1 MKNHF
6 EERIGMF
13 RRDPSHKASRARL
26 GCNSARRSIFT
37 RRKLLLGQVLLLLLI
52 SCAVA
57 ALADDTR
64 KPVAL
69 DKETSHYNL
78 DGYLEFYEDKA
89 GADTID
95 TVQTRAFSP
104 TRRAALNLGY
114 TRSVYWFKLV
124 VQNVTQ
130 QPDTL
135 VLEITNHYL
144 DFIDIFVKSDRKTH
158 VEHYRAGARVPFDE
172 RMSHER
178 YPALDLHFAP
188 YEQKTIF
195 VRVQSASPLRV
206 PVALFTPE
214 AYAREKAKGRFSLGV
229 FYGVM
234 IFLILYNILSW
245 SILKQDAYFYYILE
259 LIFVVT
265 FYLAGDGLLP
275 QVSLFSQP
283 ERMLHHFTAT
293 IALATVFFTLFLG
306 SFVGAR
312 PRHPVLYRVLDI
324 LWIVSLGIFITYVV
338 NYYVGNYLMQLCG
351 FIISIAAVTVI
362 GLMWY
367 QGEAHAR
374 YLFLG
379 ILLVPVYAAV
389 HSGLLV
395 GILPFNIVVFQSLK
409 YGFLLQGILFTLA
422 LADRYAIKQQSVQK
436 ALKNQV
442 AERSAELVHANEK
455 LLNEKNKAE
464 MYLDIA
470 GVVVVALDFEARV
483 TLINRKGCEL
493 LEISPDQILGRDWFE
508 TCVPAPDR
516 VRLREQF
523 SRSMSGD
530 IGLPEYFENPIVTR
544 SGEERHLLW
553 HNSLIKDQSG
563 NTVGALSSGED
574 ITDRKRAEDALR
586 ATESKFRE
594 LTELLPQTV
603 FETDSEGKLSFLN
616 RAGFQ
621 LTGYSEEDL
630 AAGVTAFQLV
640 VPEDRDRVAANMSRV
655 AGGEKLG
662 GNEYTALRKDGTTFT
677 VVVHSAPMICDSKV
691 AGFTGAVV
699 DVTPLKNAEE
709 MVRESYK
716 KLDHYAQ
723 SLELKVRERTRHLE
737 TARQELDAYSK
748 KLEYANEA
756 LRNLIYGIGQQNRV
770 LIQRVGIELRAT
782 VITRL
787 QNLAAHRPDDETT
800 RLVDAI
806 QDRIQ
811 AVVTSL
817 APFVDE
823 EALLT
828 PLQARMCE
836 MIASGLS
843 SKEIAAIMRVTP
855 QAISFH
861 RYNIRKKLG
870 LTGTGDD
877 LATFLRNKM
886 HGRSRGPERADK

>member
-1 MKNHF
+1 
-6 EERIGMF
+6 MF
-13 RRDPSHKASRARL
+13 RGDPYHKDLRVRL
-26 GCNSARRSIFT
+26 GRSSARRSISA
-37 RRKLLLGQVLLLLLI
+37 RRRLLLGPTLLI
-52 SCAVA
+52 LLFSCAIA
-57 ALADDTR
+57 ALANDTG
-64 KPVAL
+64 KLVKL
-69 DKETSHYNL
+69 DKATSHYNL
-78 DGYLEFYEDKA
+78 DGYLEFYDDKT
-89 GADTID
+89 GIETID
-95 TVQTRAFSP
+95 TIQARAFSP
-104 TRRAALNLGY
+104 IRPAALNLGY
-114 TRSVYWFKLV
+114 TRSVIWLKSV
-124 VQNVTQ
+124 VENVTQ

-135 VLEITNHYL
+135 VFEITNQYL

-172 RMSHER
+172 RMSQER

-188 YEQKTIF
+188 YERKTIF
-195 VRVQSASPLRV
+195 VRAQSASPLRI
-206 PVALFTPE
+206 PVALLTPE
-214 AYAREKAKGRFSLGV
+214 AYADDKAKGRFGLGV

-234 IFLILYNILSW
+234 VFLIVYNILSW

-259 LIFVVT
+259 LVFVVT
-265 FYLAGDGLLP
+265 FYLASDGLLP
-275 QVSLFSQP
+275 HVSIFSQP
-283 ERMLHHFTAT
+283 ERMLHLFTAA
-293 IALATVFFTLFLG
+293 IALATVFYTLFLG

-312 PRHPVLYRVLDI
+312 PRHPILYRVLDI
-324 LWIVSLGIFITYVV
+324 LWIASLGIFILYVV
-338 NYYVGNYLMQLCG
+338 NYYVGNHLMQLYG
-351 FIISIAAVTVI
+351 LIISIASVVVI

-379 ILLVPVYAAV
+379 ILPVPVYAAV
-389 HSGLLV
+389 HSSLLV

-409 YGFLLQGILFTLA
+409 FGFLLQGILFTLA
-422 LADRYAIKQQSVQK
+422 LADRHAIMQRSAQK
-436 ALKNQV
+436 ALESQV
-442 AERSAELVHANEK
+442 ADRSTELVQANEK

-470 GVVVVALDFEARV
+470 GVVIVALDCEGIV

-493 LEISPDQILGRDWFE
+493 LETSPHRIMGKDWYE
-508 TCVPAPDR
+508 TYVPAPDR
-516 VRLREQF
+516 ARLREHF
-523 SRSMSGD
+523 SRSMSGR
-530 IGLPEYFENPIVTR
+530 IGLPEYFEHPIVTPR
-544 SGEERHLLW
+544 GEERYLLW
-553 HNSLIKDQSG
+553 HNSLITDQSG
-563 NTVGALSSGED
+563 NTVGTLSSGED
-574 ITDRKRAEDALR
+574 ITDRRRAQEALR

-603 FETDSEGKLSFLN
+603 FEIDSEGKLAFLN

-640 VPEDRDRVAANMSRV
+640 VFEDRERVAQNMRRI
-655 AGGEKLG
+655 AQGEKFD
-662 GNEYTALRKDGTTFT
+662 GNEYTALRKDGATFP
-677 VVVHSAPMICDSKV
+677 VVVHSAPIVRDSKL
-691 AGFTGAVV
+691 AGFRGAVV
-699 DVTPLKNAEE
+699 DVTPLKDAEE

-737 TARQELDAYSK
+737 TAHQELDAYSK

-756 LRNLIYGIGQQNRV
+756 LRNLIYGIGQQNRA
-770 LIQRVGIELRAT
+770 LIERVGIELRAT
-782 VITRL
+782 VMRPL
-787 QNLAAHRPDDETT
+787 HNLAAHHHNEEAT
-800 RLVDAI
+800 RLVEAI

-843 SKEIAAIMRVTP
+843 TKEIAAIMRVTP

-861 RYNIRKKLG
+861 RYNIRKKFG

-877 LATFLRNKM
+877 LASYLRNKM
-886 HGRSRGPERADK
+886 RGRSSNPDRADE